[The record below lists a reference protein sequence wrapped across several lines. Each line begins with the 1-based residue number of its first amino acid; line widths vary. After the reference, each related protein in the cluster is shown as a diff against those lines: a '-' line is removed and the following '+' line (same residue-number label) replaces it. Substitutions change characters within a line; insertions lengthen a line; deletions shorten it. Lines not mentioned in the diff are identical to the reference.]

1 MSTAITTILTLL
13 LALLPRISDNSAVTS
28 VINMLTS
35 LVPILIK
42 EAQDVLPL
50 VRNII
55 DLLRTKDLTLEQL
68 DELDAVSAQVD
79 AAFDAALEEFDKENP
94 DGQ

>member
-28 VINMLTS
+28 VINMLTN
-35 LVPILIK
+35 LVPILVK

-55 DLLRTKDLTLEQL
+55 DLLRTKDLTIEQL

-79 AAFDAALEEFDKENP
+79 EAFDTALENFDKENP
-94 DGQ
+94 DG